1 MCVITLNEDIINK
14 TTRVPTSVSPKQADK
29 LIVSTFPK
37 DSTSPSQPNSHHL
50 THVIDVS
57 AYLPAF
63 CPKNNHGRHSKI
75 SCNYTIFGW
84 YGWYIPYV
92 DDMDN
97 RLLVMKKTA
106 PARVSP
112 PFLVP
117 SHACVRLPSPV
128 VHKLPFVAVRPASL
142 GEGEL
147 QWSSWHVFLLV
158 KYVEIVHYEIVIH
171 SSMFG

>member
-1 MCVITLNEDIINK
+1 M
-14 TTRVPTSVSPKQADK
+14 
-29 LIVSTFPK
+29 
-37 DSTSPSQPNSHHL
+37 
-50 THVIDVS
+50 
-57 AYLPAF
+57 
-63 CPKNNHGRHSKI
+63 
-75 SCNYTIFGW
+75 
-84 YGWYIPYV
+84 

-142 GEGEL
+142 VSCEGEAAVKQL
-147 QWSSWHVFLLV
+147 TCFFGWSS
-158 KYVEIVHYEIVIH
+158 I
-171 SSMFG
+171 